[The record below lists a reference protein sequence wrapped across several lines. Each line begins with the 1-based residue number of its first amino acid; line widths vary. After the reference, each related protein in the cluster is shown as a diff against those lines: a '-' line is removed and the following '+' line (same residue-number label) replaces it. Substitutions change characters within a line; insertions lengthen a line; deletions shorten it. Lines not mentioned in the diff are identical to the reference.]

1 MPMKKKRILLTG
13 GAGYIGSHTCVELIE
28 AGYDVLILDNLC
40 NSSEASIQAVEKIT
54 KTEIPFFQVD
64 LLDKKALDQIFQTES
79 IDAVIHFAGL
89 KAVGES
95 VEKPELYYTNNVIG
109 SLNLFEVM
117 DKHGIYTIVFS
128 SSATVYGTPLEI
140 PLRESTPTQR
150 PSNPYGRTKLVIEDI
165 LRDYH
170 VSNPKWNVTLL
181 RYFNPVGAHI
191 SGTLGE
197 DPHGIP
203 NNLMPYIAQVAVGKL
218 ECLGVFGNDYETP
231 DGTGVRDYIH
241 VVDLAKGHVAAID
254 THLSSSGVHIYNL
267 GSGTGTSVLE
277 LLKAFEI
284 ACGKTLPYAI
294 KPRREGDLAT
304 YHADPSLANRELNWT
319 ATRTIEDIAADTW
332 RWQSQNPNGY
342 IST

>member
-1 MPMKKKRILLTG
+1 
-13 GAGYIGSHTCVELIE
+13 
-28 AGYDVLILDNLC
+28 
-40 NSSEASIQAVEKIT
+40 
-54 KTEIPFFQVD
+54 
-64 LLDKKALDQIFQTES
+64 
-79 IDAVIHFAGL
+79 
-89 KAVGES
+89 
-95 VEKPELYYTNNVIG
+95 
-109 SLNLFEVM
+109 M

-332 RWQSQNPNGY
+332 RWQSQNPACHSNGEDGRTGTY
-342 IST
+342 ILSYPIR